1 MSKNNRRKNKHIN
14 NKNYKKTDNSL
25 SQSSYTREKRHQDLY
40 DTDFNITKQQVFNF
54 DEMSFSDELD
64 TSFVE
69 SKRKKREQI
78 IEELNSSYEKDENKR
93 EHREIRKKPKVRIG
107 RMVVFVFVCVLLLFL
122 IGVGVYSLFIP
133 PKEKIVTK
141 EKTIVVVDD
150 NYLFLG
156 DSLTEYYDLDK
167 YYKDL
172 PVVNSGISGN
182 ITEDILNDMDHRV
195 YQYNPSKVFL
205 LIGTNDIQKGI
216 SSSEIVDHIKEI
228 LTDIH
233 DNRPYAELYLE
244 SLYPV
249 DEDKD
254 ASRDRTNEE
263 IIEINKKLKK
273 YCKDKDIVYID
284 LFQEL
289 VDEEDENIRIK
300 DEYSEDGLHLTD
312 EGYEVVTN
320 KIMKYLKEEE

>member
-289 VDEEDENIRIK
+289 VDEEDEDIRIK

-312 EGYEVVTN
+312 EGYEIVTN

>member
-289 VDEEDENIRIK
+289 VDEEDEDIRIK

>member
-228 LTDIH
+228 FTDIH

-289 VDEEDENIRIK
+289 VDEEDEDIRIK

>member
-182 ITEDILNDMDHRV
+182 ITEDILNDIDHRV

-289 VDEEDENIRIK
+289 VDEEDEDIRIK

>member
-216 SSSEIVDHIKEI
+216 SSLEIVDHIKEI

-289 VDEEDENIRIK
+289 VDEEDEDIRIK

>member
-122 IGVGVYSLFIP
+122 IGVVVYSLFIP

-289 VDEEDENIRIK
+289 VDEEDEDIRIK